1 MSTNP
6 TTNQLI
12 DVNLN
17 LPNYTDNLKEAESML
32 NAIRKDIIDVYL
44 EDKLS
49 DEIHEKLFDKI
60 VIVLDW
66 VGRMSMPAF
75 NVHDQLEEMYM
86 TIHCKAPKLGR
97 MLFDKHYHN
106 IHRPYSSIKNRCF
119 NTIDELDVLY
129 KEKFN
134 KNPPNWIN

>member
-17 LPNYTDNLKEAESML
+17 LPNHTDNLKEAELML
-32 NAIRKDIIDVYL
+32 NAIRKDIIDVCL

-66 VGRMSMPAF
+66 VGRMSIPAF
-75 NVHDQLEEMYM
+75 KIRDELEETYLI
-86 TIHCKAPKLGR
+86 TYRKTPKLGR
-97 MLFDKHYHN
+97 LLFDKHYHN
-106 IHRPYSSIKNRCF
+106 IHRPYSSLKNRCF
-119 NTIDELDVLY
+119 NTIDELDILY